1 MITSLPQ
8 QLLWKTVCIDGAQTV
23 DKRGLSTAPLTT
35 QLQDVAGGL
44 GVCEVA
50 TVGVIGK
57 HTLYP
62 QSTGLI
68 TVISSS
74 YKHPHLT
81 INNVKQGSRQ

>member
-1 MITSLPQ
+1 MNISLQ
-8 QLLWKTVCIDGAQTV
+8 QQRMWTTMCEDGVRSV
-23 DKRGLSTAPLTT
+23 DNCGLSTSTKTT
-35 QLQDVAGGL
+35 QLQDVTVRL

-81 INNVKQGSRQ
+81 INNVKQGSRP

>member
-1 MITSLPQ
+1 M
-8 QLLWKTVCIDGAQTV
+8 CADGAQTV
-23 DKRGLSTAPLTT
+23 DKHGLSTAPLTT
-35 QLQDVAGGL
+35 QLQDVSGGL
-44 GVCEVA
+44 GRCEVV

-81 INNVKQGSRQ
+81 INSVKQGSRQ

>member
-1 MITSLPQ
+1 MNTSLLQ
-8 QLLWKTVCIDGAQTV
+8 QRMWTTMCEDGERSV
-23 DKRGLSTAPLTT
+23 DNHGLSTAPKTT
-35 QLQDVAGGL
+35 QLQDVTVQL
-44 GVCEVA
+44 GECEVA

-81 INNVKQGSRQ
+81 INNVTQGSRP

>member
-1 MITSLPQ
+1 MITSTLRQ
-8 QLLWKTVCIDGAQTV
+8 NMWTTVCTSSAQSV
-23 DKRGLSTAPLTT
+23 DKRWLSTAPKTT
-35 QLQDVAGGL
+35 QLQDVASWFGA
-44 GVCEVA
+44 CEVV

-81 INNVKQGSRQ
+81 INSVTQGSRQ

>member
-1 MITSLPQ
+1 MNTSLLQ
-8 QLLWKTVCIDGAQTV
+8 QRMWTTMCEDGEWSV
-23 DKRGLSTAPLTT
+23 DNHGLSTAPKTT
-35 QLQDVAGGL
+35 QLQDVTVRL
-44 GVCEVA
+44 GECEVA

-74 YKHPHLT
+74 YKHPHLM
-81 INNVKQGSRQ
+81 INNVTQGSRP

>member
-1 MITSLPQ
+1 MCTSSA
-8 QLLWKTVCIDGAQTV
+8 QLV
-23 DKRGLSTAPLTT
+23 DKHGLSTTPKTT
-35 QLQDVAGGL
+35 QMQDVASWFGA
-44 GVCEVA
+44 CEVV
-50 TVGVIGK
+50 TVGAIGK

-81 INNVKQGSRQ
+81 INSVTQGSRQ

>member
-1 MITSLPQ
+1 MNA
-8 QLLWKTVCIDGAQTV
+8 LLLRRNMWTTMCEDGARSV
-23 DKRGLSTAPLTT
+23 DKQKFSTAPKTT
-35 QLQDVAGGL
+35 QMQDVVGRL
-44 GVCEVA
+44 GVCGVA

-57 HTLYP
+57 HTRYP

-81 INNVKQGSRQ
+81 INSATRGSRP

>member
-1 MITSLPQ
+1 M
-8 QLLWKTVCIDGAQTV
+8 CADGAQTV
-23 DKRGLSTAPLTT
+23 DKHGLSTAPLTT
-35 QLQDVAGGL
+35 QLQDVSGGL
-44 GVCEVA
+44 GRCEVV

-81 INNVKQGSRQ
+81 INKMTQGSGL

>member
-1 MITSLPQ
+1 M
-8 QLLWKTVCIDGAQTV
+8 CEDGARSV
-23 DKRGLSTAPLTT
+23 DKQKFSTALKTT
-35 QLQDVAGGL
+35 QMQDVVGRL

-57 HTLYP
+57 HTRYP

-81 INNVKQGSRQ
+81 INSATRGSRP